1 MHRFDDPDPD
11 LLFELAVHHDGA
23 RVDCCPPLFVDDLAR
38 AHDIFDELAAEDD
51 HQLKLITLRTNYM
64 VNSWY
69 HNAPSLK
76 RQHALDNPLHMNPD
90 DASRMGLADR
100 QEVTVSNDYGRIIAT
115 VKLDDSLRPGV
126 VAMTHG
132 WGHGDNPR
140 FSVASN
146 HPGVNVNQLLP
157 TGPGSFERLSS
168 QSFMTGVPVAVDAA

>member
-1 MHRFDDPDPD
+1 
-11 LLFELAVHHDGA
+11 
-23 RVDCCPPLFVDDLAR
+23 
-38 AHDIFDELAAEDD
+38 
-51 HQLKLITLRTNYM
+51 M